1 MLVSAGGTEFDRY
14 LYSAIWALNTVESLV
29 KKNGAI
35 ILLAECS
42 DGLGA
47 ETFTTLARVEQLS
60 EFERRFS
67 LGAEALQMLKRILRN
82 NRVILVSA
90 LPGYLVEPL
99 GVEVARTANEAYER
113 VVRSRRGRKTLVVP
127 YGCSTILTES

>member
-1 MLVSAGGTEFDRY
+1 M
-14 LYSAIWALNTVESLV
+14 
-29 KKNGAI
+29 
-35 ILLAECS
+35 
-42 DGLGA
+42 
-47 ETFTTLARVEQLS
+47 S

-113 VVRSRRGRKTLVVP
+113 VVRSRRGRKTLVVT